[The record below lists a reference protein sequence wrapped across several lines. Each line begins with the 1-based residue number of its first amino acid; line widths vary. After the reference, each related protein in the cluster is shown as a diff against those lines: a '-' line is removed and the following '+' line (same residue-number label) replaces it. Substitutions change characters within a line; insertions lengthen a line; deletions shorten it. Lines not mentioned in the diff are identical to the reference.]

1 MVPGPSDASQ
11 VRNAPLHFNSLKTQN
26 SVLAPGEM
34 SALATRRGGYAC
46 RLPISLNHCLNFVS
60 QIGVIRNYISQTS
73 LLTRWKEMG
82 RKSRVFPHLPLFT
95 RLFYS
100 IRSSGSVSSKA
111 LLFFS
116 LEIMSGSF
124 VIPWTIVLQTPLSMG
139 FPRQEYQSG
148 LPFPSPGDLPDLEIE
163 PASPALAGIH
173 GFSFH
178 QTVPPSSVPG
188 TS

>member
-1 MVPGPSDASQ
+1 MCDTQPGRTGQDSSATA
-11 VRNAPLHFNSLKTQN
+11 RRAPLSAQDSRGPPFCAHCAAHFILTNTFTSGFLGKLQSL
-26 SVLAPGEM
+26 G
-34 SALATRRGGYAC
+34 
-46 RLPISLNHCLNFVS
+46 SLHKF
-60 QIGVIRNYISQTS
+60 
-73 LLTRWKEMG
+73 LLW
-82 RKSRVFPHLPLFT
+82 
-95 RLFYS
+95 
-100 IRSSGSVSSKA
+100 
-111 LLFFS
+111 FS

-148 LPFPSPGDLPDLEIE
+148 LPFPSPGDLPDLGIE